1 MAKQVKLNLHQ
12 FLVYVKLIRLGYCHK
27 QTNLEKVAKPFHGPF
42 DLNNPVW
49 RYYKM
54 AKFKSYLVLIAVI
67 FEIITS
73 CKSSLKPK
81 FEFPNTP
88 WKLESFDFQGSI
100 TKPPNNQTYT
110 IKFNYDGTAN
120 GECHCNDFYIRKI
133 IMRENN
139 SLFLDQFVITEKAC
153 GGDRSISDKFVQ
165 WLKDSKSYEIV
176 KGKLLLY
183 SPNNA
188 KLIFKGEL

>member
-1 MAKQVKLNLHQ
+1 MRKNRQKIFQRPLRLDGL
-12 FLVYVKLIRLGYCHK
+12 LVIMTKCNSFFVI
-27 QTNLEKVAKPFHGPF
+27 
-42 DLNNPVW
+42 
-49 RYYKM
+49 
-54 AKFKSYLVLIAVI
+54 IAVI

-139 SLFLDQFVITEKAC
+139 SLFLDQFVITEKGC

>member
-1 MAKQVKLNLHQ
+1 
-12 FLVYVKLIRLGYCHK
+12 
-27 QTNLEKVAKPFHGPF
+27 
-42 DLNNPVW
+42 
-49 RYYKM
+49 M
-54 AKFKSYLVLIAVI
+54 AKFKSYLIIIAVI

-73 CKSSLKPK
+73 CKSSIEPK
-81 FEFPNTP
+81 FEFPNTL

-100 TKPPNNQTYT
+100 TKPPNNQIYT
-110 IKFNYDGTAN
+110 IKFNHDGTAN
-120 GECHCNDFYIRKI
+120 GKCHCNDFYIRYI

-139 SLFLDQFVITEKAC
+139 SLFLDQFVITEKEC

-165 WLKDSKSYEIV
+165 WLKDSISYEIV

-183 SPNNA
+183 SKNNA